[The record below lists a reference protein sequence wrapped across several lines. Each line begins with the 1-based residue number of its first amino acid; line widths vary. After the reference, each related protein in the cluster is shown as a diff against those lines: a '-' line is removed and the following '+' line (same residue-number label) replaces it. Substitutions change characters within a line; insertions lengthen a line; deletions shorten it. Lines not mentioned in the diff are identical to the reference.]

1 MQKLCGKVVELLR
14 KHPILWLPYIAA
26 DLLAI
31 FLWHLR
37 RLAEKRILHWFTT
50 GHSALE
56 GDIRAAL
63 AKASIA
69 YAPIGIVAI
78 VAVVSLFVG
87 ALVATAVIVD
97 SIEREQRPDGRMILA
112 ILVAR
117 WRRIL
122 LFALRFLITVGVLVG
137 GIVGLSYYFLSLAHR
152 QELITSFWF
161 LAGGMLIGVG
171 CTGWLVVPAAI
182 RLVGGATALVSV
194 QTRNQGTIL
203 AVLAAEAGAALGFFV
218 PKLEASMLLNWRWE
232 NNVLSVFNSIIAN
245 APDELLF
252 IALALLAADLS
263 PEVDDKKDSKIRE
276 LLPVLMPMH
285 LGKSEAPP
293 E

>member
-97 SIEREQRPDGRMILA
+97 SIEREQRPDGRMILEY
-112 ILVAR
+112 L
-117 WRRIL
+117 W
-122 LFALRFLITVGVLVG
+122 
-137 GIVGLSYYFLSLAHR
+137 H
-152 QELITSFWF
+152 
-161 LAGGMLIGVG
+161 AG
-171 CTGWLVVPAAI
+171 
-182 RLVGGATALVSV
+182 
-194 QTRNQGTIL
+194 
-203 AVLAAEAGAALGFFV
+203 EGFFC
-218 PKLEASMLLNWRWE
+218 S
-232 NNVLSVFNSIIAN
+232 
-245 APDELLF
+245 
-252 IALALLAADLS
+252 
-263 PEVDDKKDSKIRE
+263 
-276 LLPVLMPMH
+276 H
-285 LGKSEAPP
+285 
-293 E
+293 